1 MNTKIKTILILIV
14 TICGACI
21 TSCQEDNLDVLNPND
36 QKVFINWR
44 HVFESYWD
52 GMNYSYAFWDID
64 PTDWDEVYR
73 EYAPQFD
80 GLEFGVREDSIAAAN
95 LFEDICS
102 HLVDHHY
109 TFILKDGNDDYW
121 KIFRPGEQELKTRD
135 YDHEKYIFEDIRKTI
150 DRNKELGRISH
161 QSGVVFNDGFAIW
174 SYLLDG
180 DIVCLGLTSFNITTH
195 ANDELVQQTL
205 ENYYALINETENL
218 KGIIIDTRNNTGGA
232 TNDLFLILRPLLSD
246 PIHFGYTRSKN
257 GLGRL
262 DYTPWSPLILNPYDP
277 DDNPVERNL
286 EDVTVVALADIN
298 SISMAEITPMAIMAM
313 PNGFFIGERTTGGHG
328 PLNGNIN
335 DYYSGELENKAFRI
349 YTSTSMTKRTDGVC
363 YEGYGVIPDIEELFN
378 AEEFYKGNDP
388 QLYRAAEFI
397 HTGK

>member
-1 MNTKIKTILILIV
+1 MKIKTILVAIA
-14 TICGACI
+14 TFCGICI

-36 QKVFINWR
+36 QKIFLNWS

-64 PTDWDEVYR
+64 QTDWDDVYR
-73 EYAPQFD
+73 EYAPKFD
-80 GLEFGVREDSIAAAN
+80 GLEFGVKEDSIAAAN

-102 HLVDHHY
+102 NLIDHHY
-109 TFILKDGNDDYW
+109 GLVLKDSNGDYW
-121 KIFRPGEQELKTRD
+121 KVFRPGEQELKTRD
-135 YDHEKYIFEDIRKTI
+135 YYHEKYSFEDIRNTI
-150 DRNKELGRISH
+150 DRNQELGRVSH

-180 DIVCLGLTSFNITTH
+180 DIVCLGFTSFKITQ
-195 ANDELVQQTL
+195 NFNEELLQETM

-232 TNDLFLILRPLLSD
+232 LNDMYLIVNPLLSE
-246 PIHFGYTRSKN
+246 PVLFGYTRTKN

-262 DYTPWSPLILNPYDP
+262 DYTPYSPMILMPTSP
-277 DDNPVERNL
+277 EDNPVKRNL
-286 EDVTVVALADIN
+286 DNVPIVALADIN
-298 SISMAEITPMAIMAM
+298 SISMGEITPMAIMAM

-335 DYYSGELENKAFRI
+335 DYYSGELENKAFLM
-349 YTSTSMTKRTDGVC
+349 YTSTSMTKRVDGKC
-363 YEGYGVIPDIEELFN
+363 YEGYGVVPDIEALFN
-378 AEEFYKGNDP
+378 ADEFYKGNDT

>member
-1 MNTKIKTILILIV
+1 MKIKSIYLAIV
-14 TICGACI
+14 ALLGISL

-36 QKVFINWR
+36 QKTFLNWR
-44 HVFESYWD
+44 HVFESYWNS
-52 GMNYSYAFWDID
+52 MNYSYAFWDVD

-80 GLEFGVREDSIAAAN
+80 GLEFGVKADSIAAAA

-102 HLVDHHY
+102 NLIDHHY
-109 TFILKDGNDDYW
+109 TLILKDEHGNPW
-121 KIFRPGEQELKTRD
+121 KFFAPGEKEISSRD
-135 YDHEKYIFEDIRKTI
+135 YYHEKYSFDDVTKVI
-150 DRNKELGRISH
+150 DHNYDLGRITNA
-161 QSGVVFNDGFAIW
+161 SGVMMNDGFSVW
-174 SYLLDG
+174 SYLLDR
-180 DIVCLGLTSFNITTH
+180 DIVVLGLSSFKIDPH
-195 ANDELVQQTL
+195 KEVEDVQDVL
-205 ENYYALINETENL
+205 ENYYSLINESENL
-218 KGIIIDTRNNTGGA
+218 KGIIIDTRNNTGGS
-232 TNDLFLILRPLLSD
+232 TDDLFFILRPLLSE

-262 DYTPWSPLILNPYDP
+262 DYTPWSPLTLTPYESE
-277 DDNPVERNL
+277 DNPVERNL
-286 EDVTVVALADIN
+286 EGVPVIALADIN

-335 DYYSGELENKAFRI
+335 DFYAGELENKAFRM

-363 YEGYGVIPDIEELFN
+363 YEGYGVVPDIEALFN
-378 AEEFYKGNDP
+378 ADEFYKGNDT